1 MHKSPAWPLN
11 PKNHLDS
18 CMVFNGLHLS
28 HTQQAVSGAGS
39 PDPVPSAE
47 DAIQSRHSRSVD
59 SPYTQGGS
67 GVQENWQLEQ
77 PSPKRQEEGAWE
89 EGFSP
94 SYFARS
100 LFI

>member
-11 PKNHLDS
+11 PKTHLDS